1 MKMLVL
7 GFFFSTIFGYIGYK
21 KQALSKSGVM
31 GAILTGTAIFGFGQK
46 LSWYLLIIF
55 FFASSSLLS
64 FYRKREKDPI
74 AEVFEKTGKRDVWQA
89 LANGGWA
96 AVLTMLGYFL
106 QKDWIYIG
114 FVATIATVN
123 ADTWA
128 TEIGVLSKTRP
139 RFILNGKRVEKGTSG
154 AVSALGVVG
163 SISGSFFISIIALLL
178 LWIEHRSLLIGWLPF
193 LLITGLSGV
202 AGALFDSVL
211 GATVQEHYL
220 CQVCKKV
227 TERKEHCHKKTI
239 HHHGWRWMNNDLV
252 NFVSSVFGSGLAIL
266 LSMIGRFSYLPYLFP
281 HIEGGF
287 F

>member
-1 MKMLVL
+1 MKMFIL
-7 GFFFSTIFGYIGYK
+7 GFLFSSIAGYIGFK
-21 KQALSKSGVM
+21 KQALSKSGVV
-31 GAILTGTAIFGFGQK
+31 GAVLTGTTIFGFGQQM
-46 LSWYLLIIF
+46 SWYLLLIF
-55 FFASSSLLS
+55 FFVSSSLLS

-74 AEVFEKTGKRDVWQA
+74 AEVFEKTGNRDVWQA

-96 AVLTMLGYFL
+96 AILAILGYFL
-106 QKDWIYIG
+106 QDDWIYIG

-128 TEIGVLSKTRP
+128 TEVGVLSKVKP
-139 RFILNGKRVEKGTSG
+139 RFILNGKKVEKGTSG

-178 LWIEHRSLLIGWLPF
+178 LWIEHRSLVIGSVPF

-211 GATVQEHYL
+211 GATVQAHYL
-220 CQVCKKV
+220 CQVCGKV
-227 TERKEHCHKKTI
+227 TEKEEHCHKKTI

-266 LSMIGRFSYLPYLFP
+266 LSMIGRFS
-281 HIEGGF
+281 
-287 F
+287 